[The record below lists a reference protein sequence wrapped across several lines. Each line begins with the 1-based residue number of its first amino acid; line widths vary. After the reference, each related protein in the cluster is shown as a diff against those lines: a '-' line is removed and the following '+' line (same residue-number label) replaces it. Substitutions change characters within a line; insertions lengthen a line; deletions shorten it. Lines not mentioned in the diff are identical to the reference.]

1 MLIFITKSLFCFVH
15 LSRIFDIIIPF
26 CILPLLSQLSPNTM
40 KHSLSI
46 YTLVTAV
53 IILPCLASASE
64 VDINVLSEN
73 IQTINQQRDVQ
84 ENEYARSFAALK
96 EIQKD
101 IMKEREDLK
110 AWVES
115 RIQEENDL
123 LSQLPLLHSL
133 KNKIQLR
140 ARQRMMSNAK
150 SLFAIQREEKEA
162 ALKEKEM
169 AWRNQWEALKKSRT
183 QSRTSF
189 LHRKRI
195 SVRQIKEQRS
205 KNVMSE
211 IHSNLNDKN
220 SLRNGYLENK
230 ISRYQ
235 NDKSKRS
242 NSVKR
247 SLSKARSNQ
256 YLNKVNPEVEKQLH
270 LEKDDKIAEMHA
282 MELKRVIERLSVIG
296 PIDDELRSSVY
307 LHIFGVM
314 PEESK

>member
-1 MLIFITKSLFCFVH
+1 
-15 LSRIFDIIIPF
+15 
-26 CILPLLSQLSPNTM
+26 M

-256 YLNKVNPEVEKQLH
+256 YLNKVNPEVEKQLQ
-270 LEKDDKIAEMHA
+270 LEKEDKIAEMHA